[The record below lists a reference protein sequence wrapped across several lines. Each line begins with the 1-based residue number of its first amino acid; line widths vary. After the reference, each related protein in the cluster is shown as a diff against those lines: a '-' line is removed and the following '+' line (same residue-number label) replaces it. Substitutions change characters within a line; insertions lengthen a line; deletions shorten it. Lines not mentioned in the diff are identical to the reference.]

1 MVGLGVRCIACQ
13 YDLRGL
19 TTGVCSECGREF
31 DPGDARTFDHA
42 FAQPRI
48 FRANV
53 RWAILG
59 SSMPLCL
66 AIVLAVSRGINSAGY
81 DAAFVA
87 VPLRVLMLL
96 FGAGIPVGATLAFG
110 CVIHA
115 LVLDDW
121 RGVLLAAGCALLW
134 LAGIWLIMQH

>member
-1 MVGLGVRCIACQ
+1 MACQ

-19 TTGVCSECGREF
+19 TTGVCPECGRGF
-31 DPGDARTFDHA
+31 DPDDARTFDHA
-42 FAQPRI
+42 LARPRM
-48 FRANV
+48 FRMNV

-66 AIVLAVSRGINSAGY
+66 GVVLAVSRGIESAGY

-87 VPLRVLMLL
+87 VPLRVLVLL

-115 LVLDDW
+115 LALVDL
-121 RGVLLAAGCALLW
+121 RGVPLAVGCALLW
-134 LAGIWLIMQH
+134 LAGMWLVMQH